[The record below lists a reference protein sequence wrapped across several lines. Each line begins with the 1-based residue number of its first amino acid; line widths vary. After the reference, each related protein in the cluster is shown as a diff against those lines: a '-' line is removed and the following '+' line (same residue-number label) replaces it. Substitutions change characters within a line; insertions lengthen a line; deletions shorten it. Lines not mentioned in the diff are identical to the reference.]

1 MKTFKDNSEHNTEL
15 IMSTF
20 REPTLTNSMTEP
32 DFYTNNED
40 LERNQS
46 PPSTK
51 KNHPKED

>member
-1 MKTFKDNSEHNTEL
+1 
-15 IMSTF
+15 MSTF

-32 DFYTNNED
+32 EFYTNNED

-51 KNHPKED
+51 KNHPKEDQESVHFDFKN